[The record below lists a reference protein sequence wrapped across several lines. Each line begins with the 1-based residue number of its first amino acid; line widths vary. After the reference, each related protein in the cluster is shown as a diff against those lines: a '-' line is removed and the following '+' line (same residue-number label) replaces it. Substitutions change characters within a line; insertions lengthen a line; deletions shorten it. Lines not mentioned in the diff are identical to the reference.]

1 MDFNEKVG
9 PQLSVILGLEPKA
22 LRSKETAKEAPPTN
36 KVCFNVS
43 FFGKCEQTQT
53 DLSADLFIFAKEP
66 LKAKLHF
73 FIQQDV

>member
-1 MDFNEKVG
+1 MVFNKKVNPSTFCYIG
-9 PQLSVILGLEPKA
+9 ARTKA
-22 LRSKETAKEAPPTN
+22 LRSKETGKEAPPTN